1 MGRHSKVH
9 SASTAA
15 PAKTRTEKA
24 AERSAAIVIAAL
36 AEFSEKGFAAARMED
51 VARRAGVAKGTIY
64 LHFKDKQ
71 ALFEGI
77 LLQVITPT
85 IAALEHGVAA
95 GESALALF
103 KGLLPL
109 IRDIDSSPRGDVIRL
124 LISEGA
130 RFPEL
135 TETHYRVVIER
146 GLAALK
152 KVAQRA
158 VNCGEMRSDALVR
171 FPQLLS
177 APLLMGIIWTSLF
190 GRFQALDIEAMYDA
204 YIDLLFQ
211 DAPRPGN
218 PPS

>member
-1 MGRHSKVH
+1 MARHSETH

-15 PAKTRTEKA
+15 TAKTRHEKA
-24 AERSAAIVIAAL
+24 AERSAAIVSAAL
-36 AEFSEKGFAAARMED
+36 AEFSEKGFAATRMED

-85 IAALEHGVAA
+85 IAELEHSAAA
-95 GESALALF
+95 GESTRTLLR
-103 KGLLPL
+103 GLLPL
-109 IRDIDSSPRGDVIRL
+109 IRDIGSSPRGDVIRL

-135 TETHYRVVIER
+135 TETHYKVVVKR
-146 GLAALK
+146 GLATLK
-152 KVAQRA
+152 KIAQRA
-158 VNCGEMRSDALVR
+158 VDRGEMRSDALVR

-190 GRFQALDIEAMYDA
+190 GRFQSLDIEAMYEA

-211 DAPRPGN
+211 DGPRPGDA
-218 PPS
+218 SL